1 MAGRQNGKVGSY
13 NASMRPGIKPL
24 TLVKNTR
31 KHVTA
36 RRDPE
41 ILQVGFF
48 SVLFSFILSECEICD
63 CNSQTIITY
72 IYSDCHNITSMKGAW
87 TSTTN

>member
-41 ILQVGFF
+41 ILQVG
-48 SVLFSFILSECEICD
+48 SSLFCFPSFCGRVKYATVIHKPSSHIFIRIV
-63 CNSQTIITY
+63 II
-72 IYSDCHNITSMKGAW
+72 SHQ
-87 TSTTN
+87 